1 MHKLLISELVAGST
15 LLIAMLAVYT
25 SPQYHP
31 FVKAVLLPKLAY
43 AGAAVMT
50 VIAVCAFVASG
61 GG

>member
-1 MHKLLISELVAGST
+1 MGKLLISELVAGST
-15 LLIAMLAVYT
+15 LAFALMAVYA

-50 VIAVCAFVASG
+50 VIAVCAFVVG